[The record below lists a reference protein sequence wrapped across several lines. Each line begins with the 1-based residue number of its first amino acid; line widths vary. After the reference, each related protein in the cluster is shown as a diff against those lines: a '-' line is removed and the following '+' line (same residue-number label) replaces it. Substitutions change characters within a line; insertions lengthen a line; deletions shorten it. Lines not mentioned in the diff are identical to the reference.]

1 MSETKE
7 ASAKTEKTDFLKKAN
22 EQLNG
27 ILKEAYAN
35 GNAVFQL
42 PKEERAKAQAPAL
55 FYRNKSGEIKESMVP
70 VTNVLPA
77 IQFMHDHQKTDNRFM
92 VASAALSDKS
102 IHIQKGAK
110 SMPMVL
116 FTKDKKPY
124 TVRVFNLSDLT
135 GENVPKT
142 TVSRPR
148 SDSYARDMVN
158 YLAMR
163 VERGTFKD
171 NMMMM
176 CKDAKEA
183 ASKNYQQ
190 MKPRYAE
197 YDKRLKEIKDIDL
210 SKPVNKDDF
219 KGNFMHMMKEELEG
233 KSPTH
238 YVVNAAKKAMQTLKW
253 PEETVK
259 KAIESFAPASAYDGL
274 DKKRA
279 PYKEYILDGIKKSKE
294 YQASKQA
301 QAAK

>member
-7 ASAKTEKTDFLKKAN
+7 ASAKTEKKDFVKNAN
-22 EQLNG
+22 EELHG

-42 PKEERAKAQAPAL
+42 PKEERVKVQAPAL
-55 FYRNKSGEIKESMVP
+55 YYRNKDGELKESMVP

-77 IQFMHDHQKTDNRFM
+77 VQFMHDHQKTDNRFM
-92 VASAALSDKS
+92 VASAALKDKD

-110 SMPMVL
+110 SMLMVL

-135 GENVPKT
+135 GENVPKAT
-142 TVSRPR
+142 ISRPR
-148 SDSYARDMVN
+148 SNSYARDMVN

-176 CKDAKEA
+176 VKDAKEA

-197 YDKRLKEIKDIDL
+197 YDKRLKEIKETDL
-210 SKPVNKDDF
+210 AKPVDKDDF
-219 KGNFMHMMKEELEG
+219 KGNFMHMMKEEMDG
-233 KSPTH
+233 KNPTH
-238 YVVNAAKKAMQTLKW
+238 YVVNAAKKALQTLKW
-253 PEETVK
+253 SEETVK
-259 KAIESFAPASAYDGL
+259 QAIESFAPASAYDGIG
-274 DKKRA
+274 KRA

>member
-7 ASAKTEKTDFLKKAN
+7 ASAKTEKKDFVKNAN
-22 EQLNG
+22 EELHG

-42 PKEERAKAQAPAL
+42 PKEERVKVQAPAL
-55 FYRNKSGEIKESMVP
+55 YYRNKDGELKESMVP

-77 IQFMHDHQKTDNRFM
+77 VQFMHDHQKTDNRFM
-92 VASAALSDKS
+92 VASAALKDKD

-135 GENVPKT
+135 GENVPKAT
-142 TVSRPR
+142 ISRPR
-148 SDSYARDMVN
+148 SNSYARDMVN

-176 CKDAKEA
+176 VKDAKEA

-190 MKPRYAE
+190 MKPRYTE
-197 YDKRLKEIKDIDL
+197 YDKRLKEIKETNL
-210 SKPVNKDDF
+210 ANPVDKDDF
-219 KGNFMHMMKEELEG
+219 KGNFMHMMKEEMDG
-233 KSPTH
+233 KNPTH
-238 YVVNAAKKAMQTLKW
+238 YVVNAAKKALQTLKW
-253 PEETVK
+253 SEETVK
-259 KAIESFAPASAYDGL
+259 QAIESFAPASAYDGIG
-274 DKKRA
+274 KRA

>member
-7 ASAKTEKTDFLKKAN
+7 ASAKTEKKDFVKNAN
-22 EQLNG
+22 EELHG

-42 PKEERAKAQAPAL
+42 PKEERAKVQAPAL
-55 FYRNKSGEIKESMVP
+55 FYRSKSGELKESMVP

-77 IQFMHDHQKTDNRFM
+77 VQFMHDHQKTDNRFM
-92 VASAALSDKS
+92 VANVALKDKD

-135 GENVPKT
+135 GENVPKAT
-142 TVSRPR
+142 ISRPR
-148 SDSYARDMVN
+148 SNSYARDMVN

-176 CKDAKEA
+176 VKDAKEA

-197 YDKRLKEIKDIDL
+197 YDKRLKEIKETDL
-210 SKPVNKDDF
+210 AKPVDKDDF
-219 KGNFMHMMKEELEG
+219 KGNFMHMMKEEMDG
-233 KSPTH
+233 KNPTH
-238 YVVNAAKKAMQTLKW
+238 YVVNAAKKALQTLKW
-253 PEETVK
+253 SEETVK
-259 KAIESFAPASAYDGL
+259 QAIESFAPASAYDGIG
-274 DKKRA
+274 KRA

>member
-7 ASAKTEKTDFLKKAN
+7 ASAKTEKKDFVKNAN
-22 EQLNG
+22 EELHG

-42 PKEERAKAQAPAL
+42 PKEERVKVQAPAL
-55 FYRNKSGEIKESMVP
+55 YYRNKDGGLKESMVP

-77 IQFMHDHQKTDNRFM
+77 VQFMHDHQKTDNRFM
-92 VASAALSDKS
+92 VASAALKDKD

-135 GENVPKT
+135 GENVPKAT
-142 TVSRPR
+142 ISRPR
-148 SDSYARDMVN
+148 SNSYARDMVN

-176 CKDAKEA
+176 VKDAKEA

-197 YDKRLKEIKDIDL
+197 YDKRLKEIKETDL
-210 SKPVNKDDF
+210 AKPVDKDDF
-219 KGNFMHMMKEELEG
+219 KGNFMHMMKEEMDG
-233 KSPTH
+233 KNPTH
-238 YVVNAAKKAMQTLKW
+238 YVVNAAKKALQTLKW
-253 PEETVK
+253 SEETVK
-259 KAIESFAPASAYDGL
+259 QAIESFAPASAYDGIG
-274 DKKRA
+274 KRA

>member
-7 ASAKTEKTDFLKKAN
+7 ASAKTEKKDFVKNAN
-22 EQLNG
+22 EELHG

-42 PKEERAKAQAPAL
+42 PKEERVKVQAPAL
-55 FYRNKSGEIKESMVP
+55 YYRNKDGELKESMVP

-77 IQFMHDHQKTDNRFM
+77 VQFMHDHQKTDNRFM
-92 VASAALSDKS
+92 VASAALKDKD

-135 GENVPKT
+135 GENVPKAT
-142 TVSRPR
+142 ISRPR
-148 SDSYARDMVN
+148 SNSYARDMVN

-176 CKDAKEA
+176 VKDAKEA

-197 YDKRLKEIKDIDL
+197 YDKRLKEIKETDL
-210 SKPVNKDDF
+210 SKSVDKDDF
-219 KGNFMHMMKEELEG
+219 KGNFMHMMKEEMDG
-233 KSPTH
+233 KNPTH
-238 YVVNAAKKAMQTLKW
+238 YVVNAAKKALQTLKW
-253 PEETVK
+253 SEETVK
-259 KAIESFAPASAYDGL
+259 QAIESFAPASAYDGIG
-274 DKKRA
+274 KRA

>member
-7 ASAKTEKTDFLKKAN
+7 ASAKTEKKDFVKNAN
-22 EQLNG
+22 EELHG

-42 PKEERAKAQAPAL
+42 PKEERVKVQAPAL
-55 FYRNKSGEIKESMVP
+55 YYRNKDGELKESMVP

-77 IQFMHDHQKTDNRFM
+77 VQFMHDHQKTDNRFM
-92 VASAALSDKS
+92 VASAALKDKD

-135 GENVPKT
+135 GENVPKAT
-142 TVSRPR
+142 ISRPR
-148 SDSYARDMVN
+148 SNSYARDMVN

-176 CKDAKEA
+176 VKDAKEA

-197 YDKRLKEIKDIDL
+197 YDKRLKEIKETDL
-210 SKPVNKDDF
+210 AKPVDKDDF
-219 KGNFMHMMKEELEG
+219 KGNFMHMMKEEMDG
-233 KSPTH
+233 KNPTH
-238 YVVNAAKKAMQTLKW
+238 YVVNAAKKALQTLKW
-253 PEETVK
+253 SEETVK
-259 KAIESFAPASAYDGL
+259 QAIESFAPASAYDGIG
-274 DKKRA
+274 KRA

>member
-7 ASAKTEKTDFLKKAN
+7 ASAKTEKKDFVKNAN
-22 EQLNG
+22 EELHG

-35 GNAVFQL
+35 ENAVFQL
-42 PKEERAKAQAPAL
+42 PKEERVKVQAPAL
-55 FYRNKSGEIKESMVP
+55 YYRNKDGELKESMVP
-70 VTNVLPA
+70 ATNVLPA
-77 IQFMHDHQKTDNRFM
+77 VQFMHDHQKTDNRFM
-92 VASAALSDKS
+92 VASAALKDKD

-135 GENVPKT
+135 GENVPKAT
-142 TVSRPR
+142 ISRPR
-148 SDSYARDMVN
+148 SNSYARDMVN

-176 CKDAKEA
+176 VKDAKEA

-197 YDKRLKEIKDIDL
+197 YDKRLKEIKETDL
-210 SKPVNKDDF
+210 AKPVDKDDF
-219 KGNFMHMMKEELEG
+219 KGNFMHMMKEEMDG
-233 KSPTH
+233 KNPTH
-238 YVVNAAKKAMQTLKW
+238 YVVNAAKKALQTLKW

-259 KAIESFAPASAYDGL
+259 KAIESFAPASAYDGIG
-274 DKKRA
+274 KRA

>member
-7 ASAKTEKTDFLKKAN
+7 ASAKTEKKDFVKNAN
-22 EQLNG
+22 EELHG

-42 PKEERAKAQAPAL
+42 PKEERVKVQAPAL
-55 FYRNKSGEIKESMVP
+55 YYRNKDGELKESMVP

-77 IQFMHDHQKTDNRFM
+77 VQFMHDHQKTDNRFM
-92 VASAALSDKS
+92 VASAALKDKD

-135 GENVPKT
+135 GENVPKAT
-142 TVSRPR
+142 ISRPR
-148 SDSYARDMVN
+148 SNSYARDMVN

-176 CKDAKEA
+176 VKDAKEA

-190 MKPRYAE
+190 MKPRYTE
-197 YDKRLKEIKDIDL
+197 YDKRLKEIKETDL
-210 SKPVNKDDF
+210 AKPVDKDDF
-219 KGNFMHMMKEELEG
+219 KGNFMHMMKEEMDG
-233 KSPTH
+233 KNPTH
-238 YVVNAAKKAMQTLKW
+238 YVVNAAKKALQTLKW
-253 PEETVK
+253 SEETVK
-259 KAIESFAPASAYDGL
+259 QAIESFAPASAYDGIG
-274 DKKRA
+274 KRA

>member
-1 MSETKE
+1 MKN
-7 ASAKTEKTDFLKKAN
+7 AN
-22 EQLNG
+22 EELHG

-42 PKEERAKAQAPAL
+42 PKEERVKVQAPAL
-55 FYRNKSGEIKESMVP
+55 YYRNKDGELKESMVP

-77 IQFMHDHQKTDNRFM
+77 VQFMHDHQKTDNRFM
-92 VASAALSDKS
+92 VASAALKDKD

-135 GENVPKT
+135 GENVPKAT
-142 TVSRPR
+142 ISRPR
-148 SDSYARDMVN
+148 SNSYARDMVN

-176 CKDAKEA
+176 VKDAKEA

-197 YDKRLKEIKDIDL
+197 YDKRLQEIKETDL
-210 SKPVNKDDF
+210 AKPVDKDDF
-219 KGNFMHMMKEELEG
+219 KGNFMLMMKEEMDG
-233 KSPTH
+233 KNPTH
-238 YVVNAAKKAMQTLKW
+238 YVVNAAKKALQTLKW

-259 KAIESFAPASAYDGL
+259 QAIESFAPASAYDGIG
-274 DKKRA
+274 KRA